1 MLFIEYPK
9 CSTCQKAKRF
19 LEEHQMNFQD
29 RNIVTET
36 PTIKELQEWI
46 EKYNIDLGKLYNTSG
61 IKYREQNLK
70 EKRLTLSKEE
80 QIKLLSS
87 DGMLIKRPLLI
98 TDNQILIGFKEK
110 EWKKLI
116 EEE

>member
-61 IKYREQNLK
+61 MKYREQNLK

-98 TDNQILIGFKEK
+98 TDNQMLIGFKEK

>member
-36 PTIKELQEWI
+36 PTIKELQEWT

-61 IKYREQNLK
+61 MKYREQNLK

-98 TDNQILIGFKEK
+98 TDNQMLIGFKEK

>member
-98 TDNQILIGFKEK
+98 TDNKILIGFKEK

>member
-19 LEEHQMNFQD
+19 LEEHQLNFQD
-29 RNIVTET
+29 RNIVTDT
-36 PTIKELQEWI
+36 PTIEELQEWI

-70 EKRLTLSKEE
+70 EKRLTLRKEE

-98 TDNQILIGFKEK
+98 TDNEILIGFKEN